1 MLDVSELVTRSM
13 EAGEE
18 IELWGLR
25 EGCGIRKDRKAER
38 PRSVLPQ
45 ARAPASGSRGSVFIF
60 YWRLPQSTRCEE
72 NTAFLSDRPTN
83 FRQKNL
89 PALIPQ

>member
-18 IELWGLR
+18 IEQWGLR

-45 ARAPASGSRGSVFIF
+45 ARAPASGRRGSVFIF
-60 YWRLPQSTRCEE
+60 YWRLSQSIRCQE
-72 NTAFLSDRPTN
+72 NTAFLPDRPTN
-83 FRQKNL
+83 FR
-89 PALIPQ
+89 